1 MQARLTGNINS
12 MTDVMTITENSK
24 ITLHFALLLEDGQV
38 VDSTFEREKP
48 ASFVFGDGNLL
59 PSVEAKLLGLRTGD
73 KETFKLAPE
82 QAFGQRNPA
91 NIQSFPRSQFNADM
105 ELYEGLVIS
114 FADAAR
120 AELPGVVSSFDDE
133 RVEVDFNH
141 PLAGRSLLFKVEI
154 LDVQAQGEMS

>member
-1 MQARLTGNINS
+1 MQASLTGKMNS
-12 MTDVMTITENSK
+12 MTESMTITEGST

-48 ASFVFGDGNLL
+48 ASFVFGDGSLL
-59 PSVEAKLLGLRTGD
+59 PSVEANLLGLRSGD
-73 KETFKLAPE
+73 KETFALAPE

-91 NIQSFPRSQFNADM
+91 NIQRFPRSQFSADM
-105 ELYEGLVIS
+105 ELYEGSVIS

-120 AELPGVVSSFDDE
+120 AELPGVVTSFDDE

-154 LDVQAQGEMS
+154 LEVQAQGEVS

>member
-1 MQARLTGNINS
+1 MQTRLTGNINS
-12 MTDVMTITENSK
+12 MTDVMAITENST
-24 ITLHFALLLEDGQV
+24 ITLHFALMLEDGQV

-59 PSVEAKLLGLRTGD
+59 PSVEANLLGLRTGD
-73 KETFKLAPE
+73 KETFTLAPE

-91 NIQSFPRSQFNADM
+91 NIQRFPRSQFSADM

-120 AELPGVVSSFDDE
+120 AELPGVVSSVDDE